1 MAIGATLLADA
12 GFSERGQIAF
22 VLLAGAAL
30 GTVLV
35 ADPAAAAAALR
46 RPALMALVALA
57 GLTAASAAWTIGEPA
72 DALRWGAVLAGY
84 AALWIC
90 GSAVAR
96 RHGAVAVAR
105 VVLALA
111 VASALLGLAGAA
123 LQELPYAERIGGSW
137 RPGGPLEYGP
147 ALGALQLA
155 GLPLALTWAASERRP
170 RGACGAAACAV
181 AAAAVALV
189 SSRAVLALGA
199 LLLTA
204 IVVEPRRTIARAR
217 PLAVALAC
225 FTLTA
230 GLAADAVAGSYA
242 EPYVSTP
249 DLPRIA
255 GLLLMLGLA
264 PALWSLSRSRYA
276 ADGRPL
282 AGRRGAAAALVAVPL
297 LAAAAAAAATPDAGA
312 GVEPDAGLT
321 HGRVEIWRD
330 AVGSAADGPLAGTG
344 ALTFLETRIVDG
356 ADPATRYAHDLPV
369 EAWVE
374 LGYPG
379 LIVALGFLA
388 AAAALL
394 AGARGRPELWQLGP
408 GAAAFLLAALIDWQW
423 HIPAAGATFA
433 FLLGGLASPA
443 PGERRA
449 ASR

>member
-1 MAIGATLLADA
+1 MAIAVTLLADA
-12 GFSERGQIAF
+12 GFSERGQVAF

-35 ADPAAAAAALR
+35 ADPAAPAEALR

-57 GLTAASAAWTIGEPA
+57 ALAAASAAWTIGEPA

-84 AALWIC
+84 TALWIC

-96 RHGAVAVAR
+96 RRGAVAVAR
-105 VVLALA
+105 AVLALA

-155 GLPLALTWAASERRP
+155 GLPLALTWAVADRR
-170 RGACGAAACAV
+170 RRAACGAAACAI
-181 AAAAVALV
+181 AAATVALV

-199 LLLTA
+199 LLLVA
-204 IVVEPRRTIARAR
+204 IVVDPRRTIGAAR
-217 PLAVALAC
+217 PLAVAVVC

-249 DLPRIA
+249 DWPRIV
-255 GLLLMLGLA
+255 GLLLVLGLA
-264 PALWSLSRSRYA
+264 PALWSLTRVGFA
-276 ADGRPL
+276 ADGGPL
-282 AGRRGAAAALVAVPL
+282 AGRRGTTATLIAVPL
-297 LAAAAAAAATPDAGA
+297 LAAALAAASTPDAGT

-321 HGRVEIWRD
+321 HGRIEVWRD
-330 AVGSAADGPLAGTG
+330 AVESAAGGPFAGTG
-344 ALTFLETRIVDG
+344 ALTFLETQVGSG
-356 ADPATRYAHDLPV
+356 ADPGTRFAHDLAV

-379 LIVALGFLA
+379 LVLVLGFLA
-388 AAAALL
+388 ATAALIV
-394 AGARGRPELWQLGP
+394 AARGRPELWLLGP
-408 GAAAFLLAALIDWQW
+408 GAVAFLLATLIDWQW
-423 HIPAAGATFA
+423 HIPAAGAIFA
-433 FLLGGLASPA
+433 FLLGGLASSM
-443 PGERRA
+443 PGERRSG
-449 ASR
+449 SR